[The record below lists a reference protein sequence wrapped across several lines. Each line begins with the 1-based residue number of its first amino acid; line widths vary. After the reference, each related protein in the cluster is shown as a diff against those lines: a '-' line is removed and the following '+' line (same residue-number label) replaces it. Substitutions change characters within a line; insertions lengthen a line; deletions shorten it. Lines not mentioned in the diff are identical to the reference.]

1 MACYFMFEQ
10 GAGIMSKVV
19 ARVMLAVALTAM
31 SPQSVSAK
39 SRDQLLDSQIQSG
52 MSSTG
57 TKGIAVAIIDRGKVS
72 SVKSW
77 GARNAKGDP
86 LTPDTIMYA
95 ASLTKAMFA
104 YTVRQ
109 MADEGKIDLDAS
121 IATYLPKPL
130 PEYADDED
138 KYSAWHHLAG
148 DERWR
153 KITPRVLL
161 THSAG
166 FHNFYWLEADEKLKI
181 HFDPGTRYSYSG
193 DGIILLQFVL
203 ERGLGLDVGEEMKRR
218 VFDPLGMTNSSM
230 VWRADFA
237 RNLADGWKMDGTA
250 EPHDERSETRA
261 AGSLD
266 TSISDFTKFAAAYV
280 RGDGLSKEGR
290 RDLTA
295 AQLPITTLSQFPP
308 LQSDA
313 PGDSQFANLAAGLGV
328 VTFVGP
334 QGRGFFKGGHNDSTG
349 NMWVCV
355 ERQKRCV
362 VIMANDVRAEAMFPA
377 IVKTV
382 LGETGM
388 PWAWEYG
395 VQDWTKG

>member
-1 MACYFMFEQ
+1 M
-10 GAGIMSKVV
+10 MSRIFIRI
-19 ARVMLAVALTAM
+19 ALAITFTAM
-31 SPQSVSAK
+31 SLQPLGAK
-39 SRDQLLDSQIQSG
+39 SRHSLLDAQIESE
-52 MSSTG
+52 MLRTG
-57 TKGIAVAIIDRGKVS
+57 TKGLAVAVIERGKVRT
-72 SVKSW
+72 VKTW
-77 GARNAKGDP
+77 GVRNASGDP

-109 MADEGKIDLDAS
+109 MVDEGKIDLDAS
-121 IATYLPKPL
+121 IATYLPRPL

-153 KITPRVLL
+153 KITPRMLL

-218 VFDPLGMTNSSM
+218 VFDPLGMANSSM

-237 RNLADGWKMDGTA
+237 KNRADGWKLDGA
-250 EPHDERSETRA
+250 VEPHDERSKTRA

-266 TSISDFTKFAAAYV
+266 TSISDFAKFAAAYM
-280 RGDGLSKEGR
+280 RGDGLSKKGR
-290 RDLTA
+290 VDLTA
-295 AQLPITTLSQFPP
+295 AQIPIRSLSQFPP
-308 LQSDA
+308 LQNDA
-313 PGDSQFANLAAGLGV
+313 PLNRQFANLYAGLGV
-328 VTFVGP
+328 VTFAGP

-355 ERQKRCV
+355 ERKKRCV

-377 IVKTV
+377 IVKTL
-382 LGETGM
+382 LGETAM

-395 VQDWTKG
+395 VQDWTKE